1 MPTVTIDGEEHQVD
15 ADSIAYGDDESPSG
29 YVHQDDVEKIV
40 QKRASRAERTTKEAL
55 KDDDD
60 FFREAAKAR
69 GIELREDGQ
78 PKGSLKD
85 DELKALRQKASKVD
99 HLQEQV
105 QTYESQMEETRRTQL
120 HNSVLSSL
128 DRPVQDGAQ
137 DDVLNV
143 VERNAA
149 YDDEYGWV
157 ITDTDGNVQFEGG
170 EPVTPDQFVTGTLPE
185 QKPYLFKSTAMDSG
199 PKDVPGGSG
208 GGKTYT
214 EQEYEAASRRT
225 HEMSQEEYSDWL
237 SAPDEGRVK

>member
-15 ADSIAYGDDESPSG
+15 AESIAYGDDESPSG

-60 FFREAAKAR
+60 FFREAAQAR
-69 GIELREDGQ
+69 GIELRDDGK
-78 PKGSLKD
+78 PKGSVQ
-85 DELKALRQKASKVD
+85 DEELQQLRQKASKVD
-99 HLQEQV
+99 SLQEQV
-105 QTYESQMEETRRTQL
+105 QTYESQMKETRRTQL

-143 VERNAA
+143 VERNAT

-157 ITDTDGNVQFEGG
+157 ITDANGNVQFEGG
-170 EPVTPDQFVTGTLPE
+170 EPVTPDQFVSTTLPE
-185 QKPYLFKSTAMDSG
+185 QKPYLFKSTKMDGG
-199 PKDVPGGSG
+199 PSDQPGGSG
-208 GGKTYT
+208 GGQTMT
-214 EQEYEAASRRT
+214 RAQF
-225 HEMSQEEYSDWL
+225 EELPPRQRKAYIDKGVEIT
-237 SAPDEGRVK
+237 DE